1 MKRIQGRVPNNDN
14 NRWYERYGE
23 GGYFCLPRKLLF
35 NVVDCIDNATMYVYL
50 ALASCHYEGNTTYA
64 GPYLAKL
71 TGKDERAVRLH
82 LADLETLGLIRREP
96 FGLGFRILFE
106 CPTRERIKRGKSE
119 IDARKNER
127 QERRKVAKAA
137 TDRPSA
143 QKSEPKADCEPTSTM
158 TWLSLSEEP
167 QSP

>member
-1 MKRIQGRVPNNDN
+1 MKRSRDRIPSDDN
-14 NRWYERYGE
+14 NRWYEGYGE

-64 GPYLAKL
+64 GPYIAKL

-96 FGLGFRILFE
+96 LGQGYRILFE
-106 CPTRERIKRGKSE
+106 CPDRERIRQGAQA
-119 IDARKNER
+119 IAARK
-127 QERRKVAKAA
+127 QERLQRREAAKAA
-137 TDRPSA
+137 KTGKE
-143 QKSEPKADCEPTSTM
+143 Q
-158 TWLSLSEEP
+158 
-167 QSP
+167 

>member
-1 MKRIQGRVPNNDN
+1 MKRAHNRIPSNDN
-14 NRWYERYGE
+14 DRWYEGYGE
-23 GGYFCLPRKLLF
+23 AGYFCLPRKLLF

-96 FGLGFRILFE
+96 LGQGFRILFE
-106 CPTRERIKRGKSE
+106 CPNRERVKQGVLAIES
-119 IDARKNER
+119 RK
-127 QERRKVAKAA
+127 QERLRRRQAAKEAKG
-137 TDRPSA
+137 
-143 QKSEPKADCEPTSTM
+143 Q
-158 TWLSLSEEP
+158 
-167 QSP
+167 